1 MSQVEKV
8 TISLPR
14 RLILFADEL
23 ADERKISR
31 SKLIAACL
39 QEFAEQHELAQLE
52 EGYKA
57 MAEENR
63 KFAKM
68 AFELQRKVVTDQ
80 K

>member
-39 QEFAEQHELAQLE
+39 QEFAEQRKLAELE

-57 MAEENR
+57 MADEHR
-63 KFAKM
+63 QFAAV
-68 AFELQRKVVTDQ
+68 AFALAHEVVPEW